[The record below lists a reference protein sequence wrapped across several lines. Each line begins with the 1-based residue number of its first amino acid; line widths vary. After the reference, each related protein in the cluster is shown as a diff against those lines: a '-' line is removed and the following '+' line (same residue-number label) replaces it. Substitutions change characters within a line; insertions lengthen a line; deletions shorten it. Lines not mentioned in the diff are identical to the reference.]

1 MTKNV
6 SKFHFLIE
14 YGRTIAISFVV
25 ALIFTLLL
33 SVHARNE
40 MIRNLYAS
48 PSERLQMDEKVA
60 RQIVAQSDLTK
71 DLKTKK
77 YAICMQVGNLYE
89 TAHDYPNAQFAYE
102 LALEK
107 AKSGIYKPYQRLT
120 SVLIAQ
126 NKQKEAQN
134 LINSV
139 PDIKNKQLIK
149 FKTRAYIE
157 MGDKFYSQ
165 GKFLSAAKSYEKAS
179 FYYNRFSKRDKKVNE
194 SINIRIVNAYLETA
208 NIMVKNGYNSDAVRF
223 LKKAKQYDKNNFEIR
238 YKLAIVYSDLDPI
251 KSVKYFEPLLEEMP
265 QRIDYGV
272 FTKAL
277 MKAANIADLEGK
289 PTLAK
294 YYRYKIHSVDLFV
307 EQKVVYPNDIEI
319 LLTSFNVRKIL
330 FKYKLRAKYKFRNAS
345 NTNIKKMHAEFVLR
359 QNDKVLETITKEVVN
374 RDKPLVINGG
384 ESGDVNVTFGKK
396 IFTKKELEQ
405 YYIDIYLYKDE
416 KYKTLVST
424 MKVPLKSFS
433 Q

>member
-1 MTKNV
+1 MTKNA

-14 YGRTIAISFVV
+14 YGRTVAISFGV

-40 MIRNLYAS
+40 MIKNLYAS
-48 PSERLQMDEKVA
+48 PSGRLQIDEKIA
-60 RQIVAQSDLTK
+60 RQIIVQSDLTK
-71 DLKTKK
+71 DLNTKK
-77 YAICMQVGNLYE
+77 YAVCMQVGNLYE
-89 TAHDYPNAQFAYE
+89 MAHDYPNAQLAYE
-102 LALEK
+102 LAVDK
-107 AKSGIYKPYQRLT
+107 AKAGVYRPYQRLA

-126 NKQKEAQN
+126 NKLKEAQN
-134 LINSV
+134 LLDSV
-139 PDIKNKQLIK
+139 SDVKNKQLIK

-157 MGDKFYSQ
+157 MGDKLYSH

-179 FYYNRFSKRDKKVNE
+179 FYYKRFAKRDKKVDE

-223 LKKAKQYDKNNFEIR
+223 LKKAKKYDKDNFEIR
-238 YKLAIVYSDLDPI
+238 YKLAIVYSDLNPI

-307 EQKVVYPNDIEI
+307 EQKVVYPNDVEI

-330 FKYKLRAKYKFRNAS
+330 FKYKLRAIYKFKNAS
-345 NTNIKKMHAEFVLR
+345 NKNINKLYAEFILK
-359 QNDKVLETITKEVVN
+359 QNDKILETITKEVVN
-374 RDKPLVINGG
+374 RNKPLVINGG
-384 ESGDVNVTFGKK
+384 KSGDVNVTFGKK

-416 KYKTLVST
+416 KYKTLVSST
-424 MKVPLKSFS
+424 KVPLKSFS

>member
-107 AKSGIYKPYQRLT
+107 AKSGIYKPYQRLA

-251 KSVKYFEPLLEEMP
+251 KSVK
-265 QRIDYGV
+265 
-272 FTKAL
+272 
-277 MKAANIADLEGK
+277 
-289 PTLAK
+289 
-294 YYRYKIHSVDLFV
+294 
-307 EQKVVYPNDIEI
+307 
-319 LLTSFNVRKIL
+319 
-330 FKYKLRAKYKFRNAS
+330 
-345 NTNIKKMHAEFVLR
+345 
-359 QNDKVLETITKEVVN
+359 
-374 RDKPLVINGG
+374 
-384 ESGDVNVTFGKK
+384 
-396 IFTKKELEQ
+396 
-405 YYIDIYLYKDE
+405 
-416 KYKTLVST
+416 
-424 MKVPLKSFS
+424 
-433 Q
+433 